1 MKIFLV
7 FLLIDITENLHLH
20 TNILLS
26 LLSIEFIIYPH
37 ILVKLL
43 FILNPYFMVGLDTK
57 KQGLHNLE
65 SRNTHLPIK
74 AVYSVVIVQVTTG
87 FRIIVFIK

>member
-1 MKIFLV
+1 
-7 FLLIDITENLHLH
+7 LILPENLHLH

-43 FILNPYFMVGLDTK
+43 FILNPYFMVWPGYK
-57 KQGLHNLE
+57 K
-65 SRNTHLPIK
+65 
-74 AVYSVVIVQVTTG
+74 TG
-87 FRIIVFIK
+87 TP

>member
-1 MKIFLV
+1 
-7 FLLIDITENLHLH
+7 LILPENLHLH

-43 FILNPYFMVGLDTK
+43 FILNPYFMVWPGYK

-87 FRIIVFIK
+87 FRITILIK